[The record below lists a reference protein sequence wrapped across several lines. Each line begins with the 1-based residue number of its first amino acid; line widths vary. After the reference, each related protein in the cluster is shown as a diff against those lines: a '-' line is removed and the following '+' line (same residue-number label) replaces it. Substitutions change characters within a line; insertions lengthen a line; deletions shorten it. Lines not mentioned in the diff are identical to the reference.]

1 MVRTPFVVRMVVV
14 RARESEVGLARADEA
29 VRVAVGVVREA
40 VPEKVERERADARL
54 RTHNAQAARE
64 AMAAQTWGFW
74 RSGGLY
80 RRPIVAKAAMAS
92 AWRGPFS
99 PGPRVSAVSMTGLLL
114 NTDARVEQV
123 LQKDVL
129 DVLRAD
135 AARTQSGKAGL
146 HQEDQCTCAARA
158 ERASAPR
165 AFPVVRERRREN
177 GNDSRTGPH
186 EVEGVDLRLER
197 VDLSSQLGD
206 LSS

>member
-1 MVRTPFVVRMVVV
+1 MT
-14 RARESEVGLARADEA
+14 
-29 VRVAVGVVREA
+29 
-40 VPEKVERERADARL
+40 
-54 RTHNAQAARE
+54 QAAR
-64 AMAAQTWGFW
+64 T
-74 RSGGLY
+74 
-80 RRPIVAKAAMAS
+80 S
-92 AWRGPFS
+92 AWRGPLS
-99 PGPRVSAVSMTGLLL
+99 LGPRGPAMSMAGLLL
-114 NTDARVEQV
+114 DTDAGVEQV
-123 LQKDVL
+123 LEKDVL

-135 AARTQSGKAGL
+135 AARAQRGEAGL

-165 AFPVVRERRREN
+165 AFPVVRERQREN